1 MAKAFTSEASGRIT
15 RLAHQVH
22 GAISF
27 CDEHD
32 MHLYYR
38 KAKAASLAF
47 GDAEYHLEK
56 VAVILGLQ

>member
-1 MAKAFTSEASGRIT
+1 
-15 RLAHQVH
+15 
-22 GAISF
+22 
-27 CDEHD
+27 